1 MKFSLWRQYGALNSQ
16 PVWDAFAQSVKLL
29 GHETVDNNP
38 NADVDV
44 IWSVLWQGR
53 MARNR
58 EIWLRAKKNNKPI
71 IVIEVGGIQ
80 RGTTWRVGLGGV
92 NRDAYFAPTGNNN
105 ARAKKLRLNLK
116 PWRETGDYVM
126 ICGQHDRS
134 QQWHK
139 LPPTPRWME
148 YQIEQI
154 RQHTDRPIVI
164 RPHPRSPLPK
174 INKRFKDIVI
184 QRPQK
189 QKGTYDDFDMRFQGA
204 WAVVSWCSNPG
215 PHSVIN
221 GVPVFTGPSS
231 LAWPVA
237 NSDYSQI
244 ESPLMPDRTQ
254 WLNDYAHTEY
264 TLDEIREGI
273 PLKYLTKKIV

>member
-16 PVWDAFAQSVKLL
+16 PVWDAFAESTRLL
-29 GHETVDNNP
+29 GHEPVDNNP

-92 NRDAYFAPTGNNN
+92 NRDAYFAPTGNDG
-105 ARAKKLRLNLK
+105 ARAAKLTLNLK

-139 LPPTPRWME
+139 LAPTPKW
-148 YQIEQI
+148 IEQQI
-154 RQHTDRPIVI
+154 AQLREHTDRPIVI

-237 NSDYSQI
+237 NSDYLQI

-264 TLDEIREGI
+264 TLEEIAQGI
-273 PLKYLTKKIV
+273 PLNYLTKKIV

>member
-1 MKFSLWRQYGALNSQ
+1 M
-16 PVWDAFAQSVKLL
+16 
-29 GHETVDNNP
+29 T
-38 NADVDV
+38 
-44 IWSVLWQGR
+44 
-53 MARNR
+53 RNR
-58 EIWLRAKKNNKPI
+58 EIWLRAKKNAKPI

-92 NRDAYFAPTGNNN
+92 NRDAYLAPTGNDST
-105 ARAKKLRLNLK
+105 RATKLRLNLQ
-116 PWRETGDYVM
+116 PWRQTGDYVM

-139 LPPTPRWME
+139 LPPSPKWME
-148 YQIEQI
+148 QQIAQLRE
-154 RQHTDRPIVI
+154 HTDRPIVI

-174 INKRFKDIVI
+174 INKRFRNIVV

-204 WAVVSWCSNPG
+204 HCVVSWSSNPG
-215 PHSVIN
+215 PHAVIA
-221 GVPVFTGPSS
+221 GYPVFVGPSS
-231 LAWPVA
+231 LAYPVA
-237 NSDYSQI
+237 NVDYAQI

-264 TLDEIREGI
+264 TLDEIRTGI
-273 PLKYLTKKIV
+273 PLNYLTKKLI

>member
-16 PVWDAFAQSVKLL
+16 PVWDAFAQSVRLL
-29 GHETVDNNP
+29 GHETVDNNS

-53 MARNR
+53 MSRNR

-92 NRDAYFAPTGNNN
+92 NRDAYFAPTGNND
-105 ARAKKLRLNLK
+105 ARANKLRLNLK

-139 LPPTPRWME
+139 LASTPKWME
-148 YQIEQI
+148 QQIAQL
-154 RQHTDRPIVI
+154 RDYTDRPIVI

-174 INKRFKDIVI
+174 ITKRFKDIII

-231 LAWPVA
+231 FAWPVA

-264 TLDEIREGI
+264 TLAEIAEGI
-273 PLKYLTKKIV
+273 PLNYLTKKIV

>member
-1 MKFSLWRQYGALNSQ
+1 
-16 PVWDAFAQSVKLL
+16 
-29 GHETVDNNP
+29 
-38 NADVDV
+38 
-44 IWSVLWQGR
+44 

-92 NRDAYFAPTGNNN
+92 NRDAYFAPTGNND
-105 ARAKKLRLNLK
+105 ARVNKLRLNLK

-139 LPPTPRWME
+139 LAPTPKWME
-148 YQIEQI
+148 QQIAQLRE
-154 RQHTDRPIVI
+154 HTDRPIII

-204 WAVVSWCSNPG
+204 WAVISWCSNPG

-264 TLDEIREGI
+264 TLAEIAQGI
-273 PLKYLTKKIV
+273 PLNYLTKKIV

>member
-1 MKFSLWRQYGALNSQ
+1 MKFSLWRQYGALNSK
-16 PVWDAFAQSVKLL
+16 PVWDAFADSVRLL
-29 GHETVDNNP
+29 GHEPVDNNP

-92 NRDAYFAPTGNNN
+92 NRDAYFAPAGNDST
-105 ARAKKLRLNLK
+105 RAEKLRLNLK
-116 PWRETGDYVM
+116 PWRDTGDYVM

-139 LPPTPRWME
+139 LPPTPKWLE
-148 YQIEQI
+148 QQIAQLRE
-154 RQHTDRPIVI
+154 HTDRPIVI
-164 RPHPRSPLPK
+164 RPHPRSPLSK
-174 INKRFKDIVI
+174 INKRFKDVVL

-189 QKGTYDDFDMRFQGA
+189 QTGTYDDYDIQFKDA
-204 WAVVSWCSNPG
+204 WAVISWSSNPG
-215 PHSVIN
+215 IHATLN
-221 GVPVFTGPSS
+221 GIPAFTGPSS

-273 PLKYLTKKIV
+273 PLNYLTKKIV